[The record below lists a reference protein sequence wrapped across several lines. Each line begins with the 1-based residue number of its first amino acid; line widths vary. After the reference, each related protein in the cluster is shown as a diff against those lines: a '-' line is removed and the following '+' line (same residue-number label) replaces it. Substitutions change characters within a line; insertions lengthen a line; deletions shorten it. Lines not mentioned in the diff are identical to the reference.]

1 MTSTSATFC
10 LMLRTELIKGCLL
23 IFGEKL
29 THLLAMLTP
38 QCLQLIT
45 RDVATFS
52 QCLHLL
58 TVGRAK

>member
-45 RDVATFS
+45 RDVATFFTA
-52 QCLHLL
+52 CL
-58 TVGRAK
+58 K